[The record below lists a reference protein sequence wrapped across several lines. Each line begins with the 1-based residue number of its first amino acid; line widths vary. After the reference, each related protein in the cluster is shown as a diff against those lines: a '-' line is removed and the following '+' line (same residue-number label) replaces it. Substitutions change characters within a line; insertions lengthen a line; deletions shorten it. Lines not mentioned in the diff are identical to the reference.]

1 MAKMLGF
8 AEEAIPMNESDMH
21 GRKLAGPP
29 CMHGACGS
37 IPSVVAAAIISPSF
51 PRCLIGNPAASGR

>member
-8 AEEAIPMNESDMH
+8 AQEAIPMNESDMH

-29 CMHGACGS
+29 CMHGGS
-37 IPSVVAAAIISPSF
+37 IPSVVAAATISPSF
-51 PRCLIGNPAASGR
+51 SRCLIGNPAASGR